1 MGHLWLL
8 ETWVFW
14 GLLLRAADSHTG
26 GSKIIPKVTE
36 VIPKYGSINGATRL
50 TIRGEGFSQENQF
63 NYGVDNAELGNSVQL
78 VSSFQSI
85 SCDVEKDASHST
97 HITCYTRAMPEG
109 SYTVRVSVDGIPIA
123 ENNTCKGH
131 ISSWACTFNAK
142 SFRTPTIRSITP
154 LSGPPGTLIT
164 IQGRIFT
171 DVYGS
176 NTALSSNGKNVRILR
191 VYIGGMPCELLIP
204 QSDNLYG
211 LTLDHPNGDMGSM
224 ICKTT
229 GTYIGHHN
237 VSFIL
242 DSDYGRSFPEQMA
255 YFVSSLNKISMF
267 QTYAEITSVS
277 PSKGSIQGDTMLT
290 ISGRFFDQTDFPVK
304 VLVGGQ
310 ACGILSVTENNI
322 YCKTPS
328 KPQFL
333 KNVYPGGRGLKLE
346 VWNNSR
352 PVHLEEILG
361 YNEKTPG
368 YLGAHW
374 VDSASH
380 VWPMEQDTFVARFS
394 GFLVPPDSDFY
405 RFYIKGDDR
414 YAIYFSQT
422 GLPED
427 KVRIAYHSANAN
439 SYFSSPTQRSDD
451 IYLQKGR
458 EYYIEILLQE
468 YRLSAF
474 VDVGLYQYK
483 NVYTEQQTGDAIN
496 EEQVIKSQSTIIQ
509 EIQVVTLEHW
519 ETASAANEVQQI
531 VITSPCVEANS
542 CSQYQY
548 RLIYNMEKTALIP
561 ADATDF
567 ILQSA
572 LNDLWS
578 IKPDKV
584 QVMRTQNS
592 QSFIYMITFISTRG
606 DFELL
611 DYEVLEG
618 NNVTLYITEQ
628 IKGKPS
634 METFTLNWDG
644 IASKP
649 LTPWPSAH
657 DFQVAVEEM
666 VSAKCPP
673 QIANFEEGFAV
684 KYFRDYETDFNLE
697 QINRGQKTAETDAY
711 CGRYSLKNPAVLFDS
726 ADVKPNRIP
735 YGDLSLF
742 PYNQLCFAYKGF
754 LANFIGLKFQFQD
767 NGRITRSTDTQ
778 FPYKFAYGNTWTYTC
793 IDLLDLIQAK
803 YTGTNFALQRIH
815 LQKASESHSFFVD
828 IVYIGQTATISTSD
842 EMPKRRLPALA
853 NKGIFFKHFQVNQI
867 KVNGSTMTSQ
877 YSVTMTSYN
886 CSYDIP
892 LMAVSFGQIISNE
905 TENESVYRGN
915 NWPGES
921 KIRIQRIQEAS
932 PPISGSF
939 DIQAYGQILKGLP
952 AAVSAADL
960 QFALQHLEE
969 MGRVSVTREGTCA
982 GYSWNIKWKSACGK
996 QNLLQI
1002 NDSNIIGE
1010 KANMTVTKI
1019 KDGGLFRQRI
1029 LGDLLRTPNQQPQ
1042 VEVYVNGIPAKC
1054 SGDCGFTWDP
1064 IATPLVLASSP
1075 SQGSY
1080 EEGTILTIAGSGFSP
1095 SSAVSVSV
1103 GPVACSL
1110 LSVDENEIKCKILNG
1125 SAGQMPIAVSVADV
1139 GLAHNVG
1146 GEAFHF
1152 IYQSQVSHIWP
1163 DSGSLAGGTLLTLSG
1178 SGFHEN
1184 STVLVGNGTC
1194 DVIEGD
1200 VNRIICRT
1208 PKRIEGIVDISVITN
1223 GYQTLEKDA
1232 FSYNCLQT
1240 PVITDF
1246 SPKVRTIRG
1255 EVNLTIKGYN
1265 FGNELTQKVAV
1276 YVGGKPCLVLHWN
1289 FTDIRCLLPP
1299 LSPGKHDIQVEVRNW
1314 GFASTRDKLNA
1325 SIQYIL
1331 EVTNMFPQKGSVY
1344 GGTEITVLGFGF
1356 SMIPAENTV
1365 LLGPFPCNVTSS
1377 SDNVIKCILHST
1389 GNVFSITNSGED
1401 SVHGSGYAWSPS
1413 VLNISVGDTV
1423 TWHWQ
1428 AHPFLRGVGYRVF
1441 SVSSPGSVIYDG
1453 KGFTNGRQKST
1464 SGSFSYQFTSPGVHY
1479 YSSGYVDE
1487 AHSIFLQGVIN
1498 VLPAET
1504 RHVPLHLFVGHTEA
1518 TYAPGGPENLHWGSS
1533 VTGCLATE
1541 PLCGL
1546 NNSRVKNSNRLLFE
1560 LSSCFSPSISNI
1572 TPSTGTVNELI
1583 TITGHGFS
1591 NLTCANKVTIG
1602 RHPCVVEKSSD
1613 NSIVCR
1619 IDPQNSMDVG
1629 IREIITLTVYN
1640 LGTAIN
1646 TLPNEFDR
1654 HFVLMPNIDMVVPKA
1669 GSTTGKTRVTIKG
1682 SGFGESS
1689 AGVEVLMGHFPC
1701 KILAVNYTTIECET
1715 SPAPQQLVRVDL
1727 LVHGVPAQCQ
1737 GKCSFSYLE
1746 SVTPSITGI
1755 FPNSIKGSAEVLIE
1769 GGGFGTLLGEIAVFI
1784 GNQQFRAIEVNEN
1797 NITVLVT
1804 PLPAGLHPLSVVVGT
1819 KGLAVGNL
1827 TLSSP
1832 AVASVSPTSG
1842 SVGGG
1847 TTLTIT
1853 GNGFYPGNTTVIVGR
1868 DPCRIISVN
1877 SSHVYCHTPA
1887 GTAGTVGVKILVN
1900 TVTYPT
1906 WSFTYA
1912 LEDTPFLRG
1921 ITPSRGPSGTEIEIT
1936 GSNFGTDILELSVL
1950 INSIQC
1956 NVTMVNDS
1964 VLRCIVGDHAGG
1976 TFPVMMHHETK
1987 GSALSTVVFE
1997 YPLDIQDIHPHQGS
2011 FGGGQTLMMTG
2022 TGFNPQNSIV
2032 LVCGS
2037 ECAVDRLSSNYTTL
2051 LCKIPPNNGSGPEQA
2066 CEVSV
2071 VNGKDSSQSRTLFT
2085 YTLSLTPLID
2095 EIAPRRG
2102 STAGGTRLTVTGS
2115 GFSENMQ
2122 DVHITIGEA
2131 LCDVEYSNKTHII
2144 CITNAH
2150 RPSGWAPIRV
2160 NIRNM
2165 GLARLDNADFLYV
2178 DVWSSNYSWGG
2189 ETPPEEGSFV
2199 VITKGQT
2206 ILLDQSTPIL
2216 KMVLIQG
2223 GTLMFD
2229 EADIELQAENILITD
2244 GGTLQIGTEASPF
2257 QHKAVITLHGHLR
2270 SPELPV
2276 YGAKTL
2282 AVREGILDLHGLPI
2296 PVIWTLLARTAKA
2309 GEQTLILQEAVTW
2322 KAGDNIVIASTG
2334 HRHSQQENEKR
2345 TIAAVSSDGI
2355 TITLTNPLNYTHLG
2369 VAVTLPD
2376 GTLFEARAE
2385 VGILTRNILIRG
2397 SDNIEWNDKIP
2408 ACPDGFDTG
2417 EFATQTCLQGKFG
2430 EEIGSDQFGGCIMFH
2445 APVPSTNMVTGR
2457 IEYVEVFHAG
2467 QAFRLGRY
2475 PIHWHLLG
2483 DLHFKSYV
2491 RGCAIHQ
2498 TYNRAITIHNTHH
2511 LLVERNVIYDVKGGA
2526 FFIEDGIEHGNIL
2539 QYNLAVFVQQSTSL
2553 LNDDV
2558 TPAAFWVTNPN
2569 NTIRHNAAAG
2579 GTHFGFW
2586 YRMNNHPDGPSYDQN
2601 ICQKRVPLGE
2611 FFNNTVHS
2619 QGWFGIWIFEEYF
2632 PMQTGSCTSIV
2643 PEPAIFNSLT
2653 TWNCQ
2658 KGAEW
2663 VNGGA
2668 LQFHNFVMVNN
2679 YEAGIETKRILAPY
2693 VGGWGEAHGAVI
2705 KNAKIV
2711 GHLDE
2716 LGMGSTF
2723 CTTKGLVLPFSEG
2736 LTVSSVHFM
2745 NFDRPNCVALGVTS
2759 ITGVCNERCG
2769 GWSAKFVDVQY
2780 FHTPNKAG
2788 FRWEHEVVLMDLDG
2802 SLTGHKGHTVIP
2814 HSPLLD
2820 PSHCTQEAEWSIGFP
2835 GSVCDTSVSFHRLAF
2850 NKAAPSSLLEK
2861 DVVLSDS
2868 FGTSIV
2874 PFQKK
2879 RLTHM
2884 SGWMALIPNANHIN
2898 WYFKDVDHITNI
2910 SYTSTFYGFKEED
2923 YVIISHNFTQNPDM
2937 FNVIDMRNGSSN
2949 PLSWNTSKNGDWH
2962 LEANTS
2968 TLYYLVSGRS
2978 DLHQSQPISGT
2989 LDPDV
2994 KDVIINFQAY
3004 CCILQDC
3011 FPVHPPSRKSVPRRR
3026 PAMYNLWSNDSFWQ
3040 SSQENNYTVP
3050 GPGANVVIPEGTW
3063 IVADTDMPPMERLA
3077 IWGVLELEDIYYAGG
3092 TKSSHRKVVLNAT
3105 YISVQGGRLIGG
3117 WEDNPFKG
3125 ELQIVLRGNHSS
3137 PEWALPNGPNQG
3149 AKVLGVFGELDL
3161 HGIPRS
3167 IYKTKLSETAE
3178 AGSKVLSLM
3187 DAVDWQEGEEI
3198 VITTTSYDFHQTE
3211 TRRIIKILHDHKV
3224 LILNDSLSYTHLAER
3239 YHVPGTGQS
3248 YTLAADV
3255 GILSRNIKIV
3265 GEDYPGWSKDSF
3277 GAHVLVGS
3285 FTENMMTFTGNARI
3299 SNVEFYHSGQEGF
3312 RDSTDPRYAVT
3323 FLNLGQLQEHG
3334 LSYVR
3339 GCAFHHGFSPAIGVF
3354 GTDGLDIDDNIIH
3367 FTVGE
3372 GIRIWGDANRV
3383 RGNLVVLSVWPGTYQ
3398 NRKDLSS
3405 TLWHAAIE
3413 INRGTN
3419 TVLQNNVVAGFGR
3432 AGYRIDGEPCSGQ
3445 DNPMEKWFN
3454 NEAHGGLY
3462 GIYMNQDGQPRCSLI
3477 QGFTIWACWD
3487 YGIYFQTTES
3497 VHIYNVTLVDNG
3509 MAIFPMIYTPAAIS
3523 HKISS
3528 KKVQIQNSLI
3538 VGSSPEFNCSD
3549 VLTNDDPNIE
3559 LTASHRSSRPLSGG
3573 RSGICWPTFASAH
3586 NMAPRKPHAGIMS
3599 YNAISGRL
3607 DISGSTFVGFKNVC
3621 SGETNVI
3628 FITNPLNEDLQHPIY
3643 VKNIQ
3648 LVDTIEQ
3655 SKIFI
3660 HRPDISKVNP
3670 SDCIDMVCDA
3680 KRKSFLRDMDGSFL
3694 GNSGSVIP
3702 QAEYEWNGNRQL
3714 GIGDYR
3720 IPKVMLTFLNGS
3732 RIPVT
3737 EKAPYKGI
3745 IRDSTCKFIPEWQS
3759 YQCFGM
3765 EYAMMVI
3772 ESLDSDTETRRLS
3785 PVAIVS
3791 NGYVDL
3797 INGPQDHGWCAGY
3810 TCQRRLS
3817 LFHSIVALNKS
3828 YEVYFTG
3835 TSPQNLRLMLL
3846 NVDHNEAVLVGIFF
3860 STLQR
3865 LDVYVSNSLVCPKN
3879 TIWNTQQK
3887 YCEPHGRLHT
3897 EQFLPNL
3904 DSTVL
3909 GENYFD
3915 RIYQMLYL
3923 LVKGTT
3929 PVEIHTTKVIFVSF
3943 QLPFL
3948 TDDDF
3953 YSSHNLV
3960 RNLALFLKIPSNKI
3974 RISKIIRGE
3983 NLRRK
3988 RSMGLTIELEIGDP
4002 PTQFLNNDTTG
4013 QMRLS
4018 ELQEIA
4024 SSLGQAVILGKT
4036 SSIFGFNIS
4045 SMSITSPIPSP
4056 SDSGWSKVT
4065 AQPVERSVFPVHHV
4079 AFVSSLSVI
4088 TQPVAAQPGQ
4098 PFSQQPSVKAV
4109 DSDGAC
4115 VSVGITSLT
4124 LKAILKD
4131 SNNNQVNGLSG
4142 NTTIPFSSCWAN
4154 YTDLTPLRTGKNYKI
4169 EFILDNVVRVESGT
4183 FSLPAQTASSGGSS
4197 SSGSSS
4203 SSSSTNN
4210 SKAST
4215 VGPSAQ
4221 IMTVVICCLTGRFLL
4236 LEIFMASIFILNRSI
4251 CPTGLK
4257 MGLALRCS
4265 GLKPQ
4270 PEASASHMGT
4280 GSSPGC
4286 STSNQDL
4293 CYGLG
4298 KL

>member
-1 MGHLWLL
+1 MGHLWLWG
-8 ETWVFW
+8 TWALW
-14 GLLLRAADSHTG
+14 GLLLCVADPRTD
-26 GSKIIPKVTE
+26 GSKIIPKVIE
-36 VIPKYGSINGATRL
+36 IIPKYGSINGATRL
-50 TIRGEGFSQENQF
+50 TIKGEGFAQANQF

-78 VSSFQSI
+78 VSSFRSI
-85 SCDVEKDASHST
+85 SCDVEKDSSHST
-97 HITCYTRAMPEG
+97 QITCYTRAMPED
-109 SYTVRVSVDGIPIA
+109 SYTIRVSVDGVPIA
-123 ENNTCKGH
+123 ENNICKGH
-131 ISSWACTFNAK
+131 INSWACSFNAK

-154 LSGPPGTLIT
+154 LSGTPGTLIT

-176 NTALSSNGKNVRILR
+176 NIALSSNGKNVRILR

-211 LTLDHPNGDMGSM
+211 LKLDHSNGDMGSM

-242 DSDYGRSFPEQMA
+242 DSDYGRSLPQKMA

-267 QTYAEITSVS
+267 QTYAEVTTIS
-277 PSKGSIQGDTMLT
+277 PSQGSIQGGTMLT
-290 ISGRFFDQTDFPVK
+290 ISGRFFDQTDFPVR
-304 VLVGGQ
+304 VFVGGQ
-310 ACGILSVTENNI
+310 ACDILNVTENSI
-322 YCKTPS
+322 CCKTPP
-328 KPQFL
+328 KPDIL
-333 KNVYPGGRGLKLE
+333 RTVYPGGRGLKLE
-346 VWNNSR
+346 VWNSSH
-352 PVHLEEILG
+352 PVRLEEILE

-368 YLGAHW
+368 YMGASW
-374 VDSASH
+374 VDSASYL
-380 VWPMEQDTFVARFS
+380 WPMEQDTFVARFS
-394 GFLVPPDSDFY
+394 GFLVAPDSDVY

-427 KVRIAYHSANAN
+427 KVRIAYHSSNAN

-451 IYLQKGR
+451 IHLQKGK

-474 VDVGLYQYK
+474 VDVGLYQYR
-483 NVYTEQQTGDAIN
+483 NVYTEQQTEDAVN
-496 EEQVIKSQSTIIQ
+496 EEQVIKSQSTIV
-509 EIQVVTLEHW
+509 EEVQVITLENW
-519 ETASAANEVQQI
+519 ETTNATNEVQKI
-531 VITSPCVEANS
+531 MVTGPCVEANL
-542 CSQYQY
+542 CSFYQY
-548 RLIYNMEKTALIP
+548 RLTYNMEKTVWLP
-561 ADATDF
+561 ADASDF

-578 IKPDKV
+578 IKPDAV
-584 QVMRTQNS
+584 QVIRTQNP
-592 QSFIYMITFISTRG
+592 QSYVYMVTFISTRG
-606 DFELL
+606 DFDLL
-611 DYEVLEG
+611 SYEVFEG
-618 NNVTLYITEQ
+618 NNVTLAITEQ
-628 IKGKPS
+628 TKGKPS
-634 METFTLNWDG
+634 LDTFTLNWDG
-644 IASKP
+644 ITSRP
-649 LTPWPSAH
+649 LTLQSSEAE
-657 DFQVAVEEM
+657 FQAAVEEM

-673 QIANFEEGFAV
+673 QIANFEEGFVV

-697 QINRGQKTAETDAY
+697 HINRGQKTAETDAY

-726 ADVKPNRIP
+726 ADVKPNRLP
-735 YGDLSLF
+735 YGDILLF
-742 PYNQLCFAYKGF
+742 PYNQLCLAYKGF
-754 LANFIGLKFQFQD
+754 LANYIGLKFQYQD
-767 NGRITRSTDTQ
+767 TSKITRSTDTQ
-778 FPYKFAYGNTWTYTC
+778 FTYNFAYGNNWTYTC
-793 IDLLDLIQAK
+793 IDLLDLIQTK
-803 YTGTNFALQRIH
+803 YTGTSFSLQRIS
-815 LQKASESHSFFVD
+815 LQKTSESQSFYVD
-828 IVYIGQTATISTSD
+828 IVYIGQTSTIAALD

-853 NKGIFFKHFQVNQI
+853 NRGIFLKHFQVNQTKI
-867 KVNGSTMTSQ
+867 NGSSITNQ
-877 YSVTMTSYN
+877 YSVTMTSCN
-886 CSYDIP
+886 CSYNIP
-892 LMAVSFGQIISNE
+892 MMAVSFGQTITNE

-921 KIRIQRIQEAS
+921 KIRIQRVQAAS
-932 PPISGSF
+932 PPLSGSF
-939 DIQAYGQILKGLP
+939 DIHAYGHILKGIP

-960 QFALQHLEE
+960 QFALQSLEE
-969 MGRVSVTREGTCA
+969 VGQVSVTREGSCA
-982 GYSWNIKWKSACGK
+982 GYSWHVKWRSTCGK

-1002 NDSNIIGE
+1002 NDSNIFGE
-1010 KANMTVTKI
+1010 KANVMVTRI
-1019 KDGGLFRQRI
+1019 KEGGLFRQRI
-1029 LGDLLRTPNQQPQ
+1029 LGDLLRTPSKQPQ
-1042 VEVYVNGIPAKC
+1042 VEVYVNEIPAKC

-1064 IATPLVLASSP
+1064 TTTPQVWAISP

-1080 EEGTILTIAGSGFSP
+1080 EESTILTVSGSGFSP
-1095 SSAVSVSV
+1095 SSTVSVSV
-1103 GPVACSL
+1103 GPAGCSL
-1110 LSVDENEIKCKILNG
+1110 LSVNENEINCQILNG
-1125 SAGQMPIAVSVADV
+1125 SAGRFPVAVSIGDV
-1139 GLAHNVG
+1139 GLAQNT
-1146 GEAFHF
+1146 EEEELHF
-1152 IYQSQVSHIWP
+1152 IYQSQISHIWP
-1163 DSGSLAGGTLLTLSG
+1163 ASGSLAGGTLLTLSG
-1178 SGFHEN
+1178 SGFNEN
-1184 STVLVGNGTC
+1184 SKVLVGNETC
-1194 DVIEGD
+1194 NVIEGD
-1200 VNRIICRT
+1200 LNKITCRT
-1208 PKRIEGIVDISVITN
+1208 PKRIEGTVDISVITN
-1223 GYQTLEKDA
+1223 GFQAMAKNAY
-1232 FSYNCLQT
+1232 SYNCLQT

-1246 SPKVRTIRG
+1246 SPKVRTILG

-1265 FGNELTQKVAV
+1265 FGNELTQNMEV
-1276 YVGGKPCLVLHWN
+1276 YVGGKSCQVLHWN
-1289 FTDIRCLLPP
+1289 FTDIRCLLPK
-1299 LSPGKHDIQVEVRNW
+1299 LSPGKHDICVEVRNW

-1331 EVTNMFPQKGSVY
+1331 QVTDMFPQKGSLY
-1344 GGTEITVLGFGF
+1344 GGTEITVMGLGF
-1356 SMIPAENTV
+1356 STVLAENTV
-1365 LLGPFPCNVTSS
+1365 LLGSFPCNVTSS
-1377 SDNVIKCILHST
+1377 SENVIKCIVHST
-1389 GNVFSITNSGED
+1389 GKVFRITNSGED
-1401 SVHGSGYAWSPS
+1401 SVHGLGYAWSPS
-1413 VLNISVGDTV
+1413 VLNVSVGDTV

-1428 AHPFLRGVGYRVF
+1428 AHPYLRGIGYRVF

-1453 KGFTNGRQKST
+1453 KGFTNRREKSA
-1464 SGSFSYQFTSPGVHY
+1464 SGSFSYQFTSPGIHY

-1487 AHSIFLQGVIN
+1487 ARSIFLQGVIN

-1504 RHVPLHLFVGHTEA
+1504 RHIPLHLFVGGTEA
-1518 TYAPGGPENLHWGSS
+1518 TYTQGGPVNLRLESS

-1546 NNSRVKNSNRLLFE
+1546 NSTGFAHSDRLLFE

-1572 TPSTGTVNELI
+1572 SPSIGTLNELI
-1583 TITGHGFS
+1583 TITGRGFS

-1602 RHPCVVEKSSD
+1602 SYPCVVEESSN
-1613 NSIVCR
+1613 NSIVCH

-1629 IREIITLTVYN
+1629 IREIVTVTVYN

-1646 TLPNEFDR
+1646 TLSSEVDR
-1654 HFVLMPNIDMVVPKA
+1654 RFVLLPNIDVVLPNA
-1669 GSTTGKTRVTIKG
+1669 GSTTGMTKVTIQG
-1682 SGFGESS
+1682 SGFAVSS
-1689 AGVEVLMGHFPC
+1689 AGVQVLMGHFPC
-1701 KILAVNYTTIECET
+1701 KVVSVNYTAIECET
-1715 SPAPQQLVRVDL
+1715 SPAPQQLVKVDL
-1727 LVHGVPAQCQ
+1727 LIHGVAALCQ
-1737 GKCSFSYLE
+1737 GNCGFSYFE
-1746 SVTPSITGI
+1746 SITAFVTRI
-1755 FPNSIKGSAEVLIE
+1755 SPNTIKGSVKVLIE
-1769 GGGFGTLLGEIAVFI
+1769 GEGFGTILEDISVFI
-1784 GNQQFRAIEVNEN
+1784 GNQQFRAIDVNEN

-1804 PLPAGLHPLSVVVGT
+1804 PLPAGIYSLSVVVGT
-1819 KGLAVGNL
+1819 KGLALGNL
-1827 TLSSP
+1827 TVSSP
-1832 AVASVSPTSG
+1832 PVASVTPTSG
-1842 SVGGG
+1842 SIGGG
-1847 TTLTIT
+1847 TTLMIT
-1853 GNGFYPGNTTVIVGR
+1853 GNGFYPGNTTVTVGGE
-1868 DPCRIISVN
+1868 PCQIISVN
-1877 SSHVYCHTPA
+1877 SSEVYCRTPA
-1887 GTAGTVGVKILVN
+1887 GTAGRVSVKISVN
-1900 TVTYPT
+1900 AVAYPPL
-1906 WSFTYA
+1906 SFTYA
-1912 LEDTPFLRG
+1912 LEDTPLLRG
-1921 ITPSRGPSGTEIEIT
+1921 VVPSTGPPGTEIQIN
-1936 GSNFGTDILELSVL
+1936 GSNFGIDILEISVM
-1950 INSIQC
+1950 INNIQC
-1956 NVTMVNDS
+1956 NVTMVNDT
-1964 VLRCIVGDHAGG
+1964 VLQCIAGDHAGG
-1976 TFPVMMHHETK
+1976 TFPVMMHHKTK
-1987 GSALSTVVFE
+1987 GSAVSTVVFE
-1997 YPLDIQDIHPHQGS
+1997 YPLTIHNIHPSQGS
-2011 FGGGQTLMMTG
+2011 FGGGQTMTVTG
-2022 TGFNPQNSIV
+2022 TGFNPQNSVV

-2037 ECAVDRLSSNYTTL
+2037 KCAVDRRKSNCTTL
-2051 LCKIPPNNGSGPEQA
+2051 LCEIPPNNGKGPKQA

-2071 VNGKDSSQSRTLFT
+2071 VNGKNSSQSMTPFI
-2085 YTLSLTPLID
+2085 YTMSMTPFIT
-2095 EIAPRRG
+2095 EIAPKRG
-2102 STAGGTRLTVTGS
+2102 STAGGTRLTVLGS
-2115 GFSENMQ
+2115 GFSENIQ
-2122 DVHITIGEA
+2122 DVLVTIAEA
-2131 LCDVEYSNKTHII
+2131 KCDIEYSNKTYII
-2144 CITNAH
+2144 CMTNAH
-2150 RPSGWAPIRV
+2150 TPSGWAPVHV
-2160 NIRNM
+2160 NIRSIGM
-2165 GLARLDNADFLYV
+2165 AKLDNAEFLYV
-2178 DVWSSNYSWGG
+2178 DAWSSNLSWGG
-2189 ETPPEEGSFV
+2189 ASPPEEGSLA

-2206 ILLDQSTPIL
+2206 ILLDQNTPIL
-2216 KMVLIQG
+2216 KMLLIQG
-2223 GTLMFD
+2223 GTLIFD

-2244 GGTLQIGTEASPF
+2244 GGVLQIGTEASPF

-2282 AVREGILDLHGLPI
+2282 AVREGILDLHGLPV
-2296 PVIWTLLARTAKA
+2296 PVIWTRLAHTAKA
-2309 GEQTLILQEAVTW
+2309 GERTLILHEAVTW
-2322 KAGDNIVIASTG
+2322 KPGDEIVIASTG

-2345 TIAAVSSDGI
+2345 TIASVSAGGRN
-2355 TITLTNPLNYTHLG
+2355 ITLTNPLNYTHLG
-2369 VAVTLPD
+2369 ITVTLPD

-2385 VGILTRNILIRG
+2385 IGILTRNILIRG
-2397 SDNIEWNDKIP
+2397 SDNVEWNNKIP

-2417 EFATQTCLQGKFG
+2417 EFATQTCLQGRFG

-2445 APVPSTNMVTGR
+2445 APIPGANMVTGR
-2457 IEYVEVFHAG
+2457 IEYVEIFHAG

-2483 DLHFKSYV
+2483 DLQFKSYV

-2498 TYNRAITIHNTHH
+2498 TYNRAVTIHNTHH
-2511 LLVERNVIYDVKGGA
+2511 LLVERNIIYDIRGGA

-2586 YRMNNHPDGPSYDQN
+2586 YRMNNHPDGPSYDRN

-2619 QGWFGIWIFEEYF
+2619 QGWFGLWIFEEYF
-2632 PMQTGSCTSIV
+2632 PMQTGSCTSTV

-2693 VGGWGEAHGAVI
+2693 VGGWGETIGAVI

-2711 GHLDE
+2711 GHVDE
-2716 LGMGSTF
+2716 LGMGSVF
-2723 CTTKGLVLPFSEG
+2723 CTMKGLVLPFNEG

-2745 NFDRPNCVALGVTS
+2745 NFDRPNCAALGVTS
-2759 ITGVCNERCG
+2759 ITGICNDRCG
-2769 GWSAKFVDVQY
+2769 GWSAKFIDIQY
-2780 FHTPNKAG
+2780 SHTTNKAG
-2788 FRWEHEVVLMDLDG
+2788 FRWEHEVVLIDVDG

-2814 HSPLLD
+2814 HSSLLD
-2820 PSHCTQEAEWSIGFP
+2820 PSHCSQEAEWSIGFP
-2835 GSVCDTSVSFHRLAF
+2835 GSVCDASVSFHRLAF
-2850 NKAAPSSLLEK
+2850 NKPSPVSLLEK

-2884 SGWMALIPNANHIN
+2884 SGWMALIPNAKHIN
-2898 WYFKDVDHITNI
+2898 WYFKSVDRITNI

-2937 FNVIDMRNGSSN
+2937 FNIIDMRNGSSN
-2949 PLSWNTSKNGDWH
+2949 PLNWNTSKNGDWH

-2968 TLYYLVSGRS
+2968 TLYYLVSGKNG
-2978 DLHQSQPISGT
+2978 LHQSQSISGT

-2994 KDVIINFQAY
+2994 KDVVINFQAY
-3004 CCILQDC
+3004 CCVLQDC
-3011 FPVHPPSRKSVPRRR
+3011 FPVHPPSRKPIPRKR
-3026 PAMYNLWSNDSFWQ
+3026 PATYNLWSNDSFWQ
-3040 SSQENNYTVP
+3040 SSRENNYTIP
-3050 GPGANVVIPEGTW
+3050 HPGANVVIPEGTW
-3063 IVADTDMPPMERLA
+3063 IVADTDIPPMERLV
-3077 IWGVLELEDIYYAGG
+3077 IWGVLELEDKHNVGAAE
-3092 TKSSHRKVVLNAT
+3092 SSYRKVVLNAT
-3105 YISVQGGRLIGG
+3105 YISLQGGRLIGG

-3125 ELQIVLRGNHSS
+3125 ELQIVLRGNRST
-3137 PEWALPNGPNQG
+3137 PEWALPEGPNQG
-3149 AKVLGVFGELDL
+3149 SKVLGVFGELDL

-3211 TRRIIKILHDHKV
+3211 IRSIVKILHDHKI
-3224 LILNDSLSYTHLAER
+3224 LILNDTLSYTHFAER

-3255 GILSRNIKIV
+3255 GILNRNIKIL
-3265 GEDYPGWSKDSF
+3265 GEDYPGWLKESF
-3277 GAHVLVGS
+3277 GARVLVSS
-3285 FTENMMTFTGNARI
+3285 FTENTVTFKGYARI

-3323 FLNLGQLQEHG
+3323 FLNLGQIQERG
-3334 LSYVR
+3334 SSYIQ
-3339 GCAFHHGFSPAIGVF
+3339 GCAFHSGFSPAVGVF
-3354 GTDGLDIDDNIIH
+3354 GTDGLDIDDNVIH

-3383 RGNLVVLSVWPGTYQ
+3383 RGNLVTLSVWPGTYQ

-3432 AGYRIDGEPCSGQ
+3432 AGYRINGEPCSSQ
-3445 DNPMEKWFN
+3445 SYSLEKWFD
-3454 NEAHGGLY
+3454 NEAHGGLF
-3462 GIYMNQDGQPRCSLI
+3462 GIYMNQDGLPGCSLI

-3497 VHIYNVTLVDNG
+3497 VRIYNVTLVDNG
-3509 MAIFPMIYTPAAIS
+3509 MAISSMIYMPPAVS
-3523 HKISS
+3523 HRISS
-3528 KKVQIQNSLI
+3528 KTVQIKNSLI

-3559 LTASHRSSRPLSGG
+3559 LSAAHRSSRPPSGKDFRTFNFGVHMSAYSNFINFLLFIKGG

-3599 YNAISGRL
+3599 YNAISGLL

-3628 FITNPLNEDLQHPIY
+3628 FITNPLNEDLQHPIH
-3643 VKNIQ
+3643 VRNIQ
-3648 LVDTIEQ
+3648 LVDTTEQ

-3670 SDCIDMVCDA
+3670 SDCVDMVCDA

-3702 QAEYEWNGNRQL
+3702 EAEYEWNGNSQF

-3720 IPKVMLTFLNGS
+3720 IPNVMLTFPNGS

-3745 IRDSTCKFIPEWQS
+3745 IRDSTCKYIPEWQS

-3817 LFHSIVALNKS
+3817 LFHSIVALGKS

-3846 NVDHNEAVLVGIFF
+3846 NVDHDKAVLVGIFF
-3860 STLQR
+3860 PTRQR
-3865 LDVYVSNSLVCPKN
+3865 LDVYVNNSLVCPQN
-3879 TIWNTQQK
+3879 TVWNYQQK
-3887 YCEPHGRLHT
+3887 HCELNRHVYT

-3904 DSTVL
+3904 NSSVL

-3915 RIYQMLYL
+3915 RTYQMLYL
-3923 LVKGTT
+3923 LVKGTI
-3929 PVEIHTTKVIFVSF
+3929 PVEIHTTSVIYVSF
-3943 QLPFL
+3943 QLPAV
-3948 TDDDF
+3948 TEDDF

-3960 RNLALFLKIPSNKI
+3960 RNLALFLKLSSDKI
-3974 RISKIIRGE
+3974 RVSIVIRGKS
-3983 NLRRK
+3983 LRRK
-3988 RSMGLTIELEIGDP
+3988 RSMGLTVELEIGDSP
-4002 PTQFLNNDTTG
+4002 PQFITNDTTG
-4013 QMRLS
+4013 QMQLS

-4024 SSLGQAVILGKT
+4024 GSLGQAVILGKT
-4036 SSIFGFNIS
+4036 SSILGFNIS

-4056 SDSGWSKVT
+4056 SDSGWVKVT
-4065 AQPVERSVFPVHHV
+4065 AQPVERFAFPVHHV
-4079 AFVSSLSVI
+4079 AFLSSLSVI
-4088 TQPVAAQPGQ
+4088 TQPVATQLGQ

-4109 DSDGAC
+4109 DADGNC

-4124 LKAILKD
+4124 LKAVLKD
-4131 SNNNQVNGLSG
+4131 SSNNQISGLSG

-4154 YTDLTPLRTGKNYKI
+4154 YTDLTLLRTGKDFKI
-4169 EFILDNVVRVESGT
+4169 EFILDGVVQVESRT
-4183 FSLPAQTASSGGSS
+4183 FSLAAQSVSSSGSSGSGG
-4197 SSGSSS
+4197 GSSS
-4203 SSSSTNN
+4203 SSSN
-4210 SKAST
+4210 SKVST
-4215 VGPSAQ
+4215 VGTAAQ
-4221 IMTVVICCLTGRFLL
+4221 IVTTVVSCLVGRVLL
-4236 LEIFMASIFILNRSI
+4236 LEIFTTAVLILN
-4251 CPTGLK
+4251 
-4257 MGLALRCS
+4257 
-4265 GLKPQ
+4265 
-4270 PEASASHMGT
+4270 
-4280 GSSPGC
+4280 
-4286 STSNQDL
+4286 
-4293 CYGLG
+4293 
-4298 KL
+4298 